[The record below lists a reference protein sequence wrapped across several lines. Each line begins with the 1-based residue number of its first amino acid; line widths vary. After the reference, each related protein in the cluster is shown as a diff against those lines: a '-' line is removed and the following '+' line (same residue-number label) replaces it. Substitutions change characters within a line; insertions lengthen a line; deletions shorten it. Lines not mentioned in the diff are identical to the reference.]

1 MNLSFVNNSAVDIVH
16 KPRNNITKTSQNTN
30 IKYLSKIYNII
41 MNFQKYLPGII
52 KSLDKNV
59 QFLNTSKVFAGI
71 MIILLNISSRHVNI
85 KLSKSVESYL
95 KHTFSKQILVFT
107 IAWMG
112 SRDIYT
118 ALIITIIFIVI
129 TEYLFNEESSFCC
142 LSESFTDYH
151 LNIDEN
157 GDGII
162 SDEELE
168 KAKEIIERAEQQK
181 TENRLHTEGFMIK
194 L

>member
-1 MNLSFVNNSAVDIVH
+1 
-16 KPRNNITKTSQNTN
+16 
-30 IKYLSKIYNII
+30 

-168 KAKEIIERAEQQK
+168 KAKEVIERAEQQK